1 MNLHISESD
10 YVGSSWYRVSE
21 SVALQKGFIS
31 PYAMDRATEDFA
43 EMVAIYVTNDAST
56 WEDMLASAG
65 TTGRPIIEK
74 KFEIVFDYMLNSWG
88 LDLDKLRE
96 IVLRRQSEIT
106 ELDLSTL

>member
-1 MNLHISESD
+1 MIRFTPTTVVTTLSINDASIKASDNL
-10 YVGSSWYRVSE
+10 
-21 SVALQKGFIS
+21 
-31 PYAMDRATEDFA
+31 
-43 EMVAIYVTNDAST
+43 VTNDAST

>member
-1 MNLHISESD
+1 
-10 YVGSSWYRVSE
+10 
-21 SVALQKGFIS
+21 
-31 PYAMDRATEDFA
+31 
-43 EMVAIYVTNDAST
+43 
-56 WEDMLASAG
+56 MLASAG